1 MVTQL
6 PISSPPPGAKARL
19 SARVT
24 SPEVNE
30 VFKRNSQLW
39 QAELSPGSKEV
50 IPVVTTTE
58 TKQEPNVSYSNFG
71 ECGESG
77 CENIA
82 CLGGVWAQH
91 APPPCI
97 INVLLSEMSIEGL

>member
-1 MVTQL
+1 MSHIHDIIFFFFNYLLQL
-6 PISSPPPGAKARL
+6 LLRHDNLATYILPPSGGKARL

-58 TKQEPNVSYSNFG
+58 TRQEPTVSYSMFG
-71 ECGESG
+71 ECGERG
-77 CENIA
+77 
-82 CLGGVWAQH
+82 
-91 APPPCI
+91 
-97 INVLLSEMSIEGL
+97 SEKVVTRV